1 MADKTPLNK
10 GLLALVLG
18 GGLLL
23 WAARVFG
30 AGPLRTPVG
39 LVLTEYN
46 NGGNFTSEVGSVITL
61 TLESNPSAGTWRLSP
76 ANAPLLS
83 QPTTSPPMPTSGQQF
98 RQSWSWRLTPEMV
111 GTHRVQLDYQRGD
124 QAPTKTYS
132 FTVNVIP

>member
-1 MADKTPLNK
+1 MADKAPLNK

-39 LVLTEYN
+39 LLLNEN
-46 NGGNFTSEVGSVITL
+46 NKGDSFTSKVGSIITL

-83 QPTTSPPMPTSGQQF
+83 QPTVSPPMPTSGQQF

-111 GTHRVQLDYQRGD
+111 GIHRVQLDYQRGD
-124 QAPTKTYS
+124 QAPTKSYS
-132 FTVNVIP
+132 FSVNVIP